1 MKLKQF
7 IEYCRD
13 FTKEDFIK
21 KHLVGERDEAK
32 LIINDKKY
40 LCPENVGFSIKSCNK
55 SCMSCWL
62 ESLDSISFKDD
73 KNVEDKY
80 CISRDTL
87 EELAKL
93 SDRLGGIDSENIK
106 HTFRALYP
114 QSRYIEGWECTDE
127 ELLNDIKELRDKT
140 DFLYRRFKNENIL
153 INKE

>member
-21 KHLVGERDEAK
+21 KYLVGERDEAK

>member
-1 MKLKQF
+1 MKLEQF

-21 KHLVGERDEAK
+21 KHLVGEEDEAK

-40 LCPENVGFSIKSCNK
+40 LCPENVGFSIKNCNK
-55 SCMSCWL
+55 SCISCWL
-62 ESLDSISFKDD
+62 DSLDEILFKDD

-93 SDRLGGIDSENIK
+93 SDRLGGINSENIK
-106 HTFRALYP
+106 HIFRALYP
-114 QSRYIEGWECTDE
+114 QARYINGWECTDE
-127 ELLNDIKELRDKT
+127 ELLNDIKILKDKI
-140 DFLYRRFKNENIL
+140 DFIYEKIKL
-153 INKE
+153 